1 MTPEMVLNMEEEIR
15 DLRTEIVQLKKELL
29 DCRQLTADRLTQMTI
44 DCKQS
49 LEWRDKLVIA
59 RLALEKVSFGY
70 DSDVAKAVNRA
81 LERIA

>member
-44 DCKQS
+44 DRKQS
-49 LEWRDKLVIA
+49 LE
-59 RLALEKVSFGY
+59 
-70 DSDVAKAVNRA
+70 
-81 LERIA
+81 